1 MAVVKSNTI
10 EMKDLSGEEIN
21 LAKIEASLHY
31 RTSLMTSAEQTEA
44 EAVKKY
50 PLSIPPHDW
59 RKLRVALNVCFHFM
73 LCCADNN
80 CFPYAEMIFFLFFV
94 FYGFLT
100 IFFILMNLLN
110 VNAPNCENQFVFL
123 SMFLLLVAGIIG
135 VSINVYKQE
144 QNESIMAKS
153 KSDC

>member
-10 EMKDLSGEEIN
+10 EMQDLSGEEIN

-31 RTSLMTSAEQTEA
+31 RTSLMTSAEQAEA

-59 RKLRVALNVCFHFM
+59 QI
-73 LCCADNN
+73 
-80 CFPYAEMIFFLFFV
+80 IFFLFFV

-135 VSINVYKQE
+135 ASINVYKQE
-144 QNESIMAKS
+144 QNESVMAKS